1 MRSLGDR
8 GAPISSIVDM
18 RLVREKYTPL
28 IGPRGLSLFK
38 PPYGRLTAIDLHAGD
53 IVWQVANGP
62 GPPDHPALRDLDLP
76 WLGQGG
82 RASVLLTK

>member
-1 MRSLGDR
+1 
-8 GAPISSIVDM
+8 M

-28 IGPRGLSLFK
+28 IGTRGLSLFK

>member
-1 MRSLGDR
+1 
-8 GAPISSIVDM
+8 M

-28 IGPRGLSLFK
+28 IGTRGLSLFK

-62 GPPDHPALRDLDLP
+62 GPPITRPSGTSTCPGWGKAV
-76 WLGQGG
+76 G
-82 RASVLLTK
+82 RRCC